1 MYEVKENTLRI
12 SVRNLVEFIFS
23 TGDIDSG
30 SGKLMDVRVMQEGAR
45 IHRKLQ
51 KAAGSRYHAEVPLK
65 YTVDLQDDTR
75 SYSVLIEGRADGIIC
90 DLQENDQGDKIPISD
105 VIIDE
110 IKTVGSDVHRMDEP
124 VYVHKA
130 QAMCYGYIYASHK
143 ALSSIAIQLTYC
155 NPETEDIKQFK
166 EELSY
171 DELKNWFESL
181 IASFKLWSDFVFR
194 SREERQNSIEN
205 VEFPF
210 TYRPGQKNLCIGV
223 YRSIER
229 EKNLFIQ
236 ASTGVGKT
244 ISTIFPAVKA
254 MGQGMADKIFYLTSK
269 TITRT
274 VAQDTF
280 KILRDQGLI
289 FRNVTLTARDKICP
303 LEERNC
309 NPRDCSRAKGHYDR
323 VNDAVYHLVTE
334 NMVID
339 RQVVEKYAEMFNV
352 CPFEMGLDASYWCDG
367 IICDY
372 NYVFDPDVSLKRY
385 FAQGQKGDY
394 IFLVDEAHNLVDRAR
409 EMYSAVLVKEDV
421 LAARRL
427 LAGDKNEGEGFHN
440 KKLLSQLEKVNKH
453 LLGMKRECDTVKI
466 LGGPESM
473 GRLPEYLTNLGIGIM
488 DFLDKNKNY
497 VHRKELLDFFFEING
512 FLNCY
517 DRLDEKYVCYTE
529 HDETGNFCLNLF
541 CVDPSCN
548 LSERLAMGRSTIF
561 FSATLLPVNYFKEML
576 TGCLDDYAVYAQA
589 SFPAER
595 RKVIVGRD
603 VSSRYTRRNHAE
615 YMKIC
620 RYIDNTI
627 KTHPGKYMVFFPSY
641 SYMENV
647 YDIYVKEYS
656 PDVVENMEQE
666 DIFLK
671 ESTKVILQKS
681 DMREGDREGFLNVF
695 NERLCKGSLV
705 GFCVTGGV
713 FSEGIDLR
721 EENLVGAVVVGTG
734 LPMICRKR
742 DILKDYFN
750 NCGKDGFAYSY
761 VYPGMNKVLQAAG
774 RVIRTSE
781 DVGVIELL
789 DDRFLNSDYAG
800 MFPREWNNIEITDLH
815 GVKDVLEDFWENI

>member
-309 NPRDCSRAKGHYDR
+309 NPRDCSRAK
-323 VNDAVYHLVTE
+323 
-334 NMVID
+334 
-339 RQVVEKYAEMFNV
+339 
-352 CPFEMGLDASYWCDG
+352 
-367 IICDY
+367 
-372 NYVFDPDVSLKRY
+372 
-385 FAQGQKGDY
+385 
-394 IFLVDEAHNLVDRAR
+394 
-409 EMYSAVLVKEDV
+409 
-421 LAARRL
+421 
-427 LAGDKNEGEGFHN
+427 
-440 KKLLSQLEKVNKH
+440 
-453 LLGMKRECDTVKI
+453 
-466 LGGPESM
+466 
-473 GRLPEYLTNLGIGIM
+473 
-488 DFLDKNKNY
+488 
-497 VHRKELLDFFFEING
+497 
-512 FLNCY
+512 
-517 DRLDEKYVCYTE
+517 
-529 HDETGNFCLNLF
+529 
-541 CVDPSCN
+541 
-548 LSERLAMGRSTIF
+548 
-561 FSATLLPVNYFKEML
+561 
-576 TGCLDDYAVYAQA
+576 
-589 SFPAER
+589 
-595 RKVIVGRD
+595 
-603 VSSRYTRRNHAE
+603 
-615 YMKIC
+615 
-620 RYIDNTI
+620 
-627 KTHPGKYMVFFPSY
+627 
-641 SYMENV
+641 
-647 YDIYVKEYS
+647 
-656 PDVVENMEQE
+656 
-666 DIFLK
+666 
-671 ESTKVILQKS
+671 
-681 DMREGDREGFLNVF
+681 
-695 NERLCKGSLV
+695 
-705 GFCVTGGV
+705 
-713 FSEGIDLR
+713 
-721 EENLVGAVVVGTG
+721 
-734 LPMICRKR
+734 
-742 DILKDYFN
+742 
-750 NCGKDGFAYSY
+750 
-761 VYPGMNKVLQAAG
+761 
-774 RVIRTSE
+774 
-781 DVGVIELL
+781 
-789 DDRFLNSDYAG
+789 
-800 MFPREWNNIEITDLH
+800 
-815 GVKDVLEDFWENI
+815 